1 MSYVDQHLLP
11 GEFVNYRT
19 RVHWKLFIVPAL
31 ILVFVLLPL
40 TIILLVSKKAKAVAI
55 LPLGVAV
62 VALAIPHVRRRSAE
76 FAVTNKRVIVKLGI
90 VNTRSIELLL
100 AKVEGVEV
108 MQSVWGRM
116 LGYGDIVVTGSG
128 GTHERFASIQAP
140 LAFRQAVHAAADADR
155 K

>member
-11 GEFVNYRT
+11 GEVVNYRT

-31 ILVFVLLPL
+31 VIVLVLLPL
-40 TIILLVSKKAKAVAI
+40 TIVVLVSKMK
-55 LPLGVAV
+55 
-62 VALAIPHVRRRSAE
+62 ALAIFPLLIAAALVAVQHVKRRSAE